1 MPSLLF
7 LHMWTTFPSALSP
20 RPPSLSTSPDCPL
33 FLPSSIYE
41 ILVLQVSALTPARE
55 GSSWPSQ
62 LLWTACLCPP
72 TTPTKF
78 MCWKCSRVEDLTFLF
93 QCNGIRRWS
102 LWVVMRLWRWR
113 LHEGINHHKKIQER
127 EFSPLSL
134 SLSASASLPIPSPAW
149 WRYSKKAASCKQ
161 ARGLPLEPRCADI
174 TILNFQPPEL
184 WIIRSMAEALT
195 WWYSVLVARADW
207 DSYIKPLF
215 LLSKSAVSF
224 SSIALSTIQLHND
237 VWAHLFLWSLSSQDQ
252 ELLGHRHQVP

>member
-1 MPSLLF
+1 M
-7 LHMWTTFPSALSP
+7 ALGGGASGWW
-20 RPPSLSTSPDCPL
+20 LGYDGGG
-33 FLPSSIYE
+33 FMKG
-41 ILVLQVSALTPARE
+41 LTI
-55 GSSWPSQ
+55 
-62 LLWTACLCPP
+62 
-72 TTPTKF
+72 
-78 MCWKCSRVEDLTFLF
+78 
-93 QCNGIRRWS
+93 IRRYKRGS
-102 LWVVMRLWRWR
+102 
-113 LHEGINHHKKIQER
+113 
-127 EFSPLSL
+127 FPPPL